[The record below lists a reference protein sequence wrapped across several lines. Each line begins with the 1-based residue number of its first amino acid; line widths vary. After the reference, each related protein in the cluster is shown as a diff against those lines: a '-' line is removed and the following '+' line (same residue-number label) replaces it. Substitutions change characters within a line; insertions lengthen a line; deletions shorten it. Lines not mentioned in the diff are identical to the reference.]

1 MQEQHQKA
9 QKFAVL
15 SLLANVL
22 LAVTKGFVG
31 IVGNSYALIADA
43 IESAGDVLSS
53 VLVILGLRYAQ
64 RPPDK
69 NHPYGHGKA
78 EALTTFLVVTLL
90 FGAATLI
97 VVESIKMIMT
107 PHKSPEPFTLYFL
120 LCVIVAK
127 EVIFRIVTKVGTD
140 LESTALKADAWH
152 HRSDAITSLFAA
164 VGITIALIFGDDYAE
179 ADDWA
184 ALIAAGVIYYNGI
197 KILRPALAEV
207 MDEHVYD
214 DFIQKIRNVGNTIE
228 EIDLIEKCNV
238 RKSGMRYW
246 VDVHVHVDG
255 NMSVHHGHDIAHQLK
270 EKLMT
275 EFPQI
280 ADVLVHVEPSELD
293 EYRK

>member
-1 MQEQHQKA
+1 MHEHHQKA

-15 SLLANVL
+15 SLLANIL

-31 IVGNSYALIADA
+31 VIGNSYALIADA
-43 IESAGDVLSS
+43 IESAGDVFSS
-53 VLVILGLRYAQ
+53 ILVVLGLRYAQ

-78 EALTTFLVVTLL
+78 EALTTFLVVTML
-90 FGAATLI
+90 FAAATLI
-97 VVESIKMIMT
+97 VVESVKMIMT

-120 LCVIVAK
+120 LAVIVAK
-127 EVIFRIVTKVGTD
+127 EVIYRIVTKVGTEV
-140 LESTALKADAWH
+140 ESTALKADAWH

-164 VGITIALIFGDDYAE
+164 VGITIALIFGDDYAQ

-184 ALIAAGVIYYNGI
+184 ALIAAAIIYYNGI

-207 MDEHVYD
+207 MDEHLYD
-214 DFIQKIRNVGNTIE
+214 EFIEQIRVVGNEIE
-228 EIDLIEKCNV
+228 NINLIEKCNV

-255 NMSVHHGHDIAHQLK
+255 NMSVYDGHDIAHQLK
-270 EKLMT
+270 AKLIE

-280 ADVLVHVEPSELD
+280 EDVLVHIEPSELD